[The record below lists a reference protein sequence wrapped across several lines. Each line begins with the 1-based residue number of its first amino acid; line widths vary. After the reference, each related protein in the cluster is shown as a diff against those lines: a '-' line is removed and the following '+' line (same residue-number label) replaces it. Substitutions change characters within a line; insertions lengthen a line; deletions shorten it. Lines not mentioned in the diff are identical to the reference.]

1 MNEFNGTM
9 KITPKYG
16 KCDPLFVKGHWVK
29 KDIGKPFM
37 VWCNERT
44 QIETSGRDCHAGSIC
59 SILCISVNGLKYF
72 LSMEVYYAG
81 NGKTVSYSVHP
92 R

>member
-16 KCDPLFVKGHWVK
+16 KCDPIFVNGHWVK

-37 VWCNERT
+37 VWCDEHLYKNGVNE
-44 QIETSGRDCHAGSIC
+44 AIC
-59 SILCISVNGLKYF
+59 EIV
-72 LSMEVYYAG
+72 EVA
-81 NGKTVSYSVHP
+81 K
-92 R
+92 

>member
-16 KCDPLFVKGHWVK
+16 KCDPIFVKGHWVK

-37 VWCNERT
+37 VWCDEHLYKNGVNE
-44 QIETSGRDCHAGSIC
+44 AIC
-59 SILCISVNGLKYF
+59 EIV
-72 LSMEVYYAG
+72 
-81 NGKTVSYSVHP
+81 
-92 R
+92 